1 MNSTRTRN
9 NRLYALLFLALFL
22 VRVPFFLTH
31 HVQEDAYI
39 SLRCAEN
46 LAESGV
52 YGFNPGER
60 VSSSTSH
67 LYVFLAA
74 AVRLLVGHAAFVPAM
89 LVINTL
95 LFLTGTGFLAR
106 GILRDEKQRLLF
118 WVLASL
124 LPVSLLIS
132 TSGMETSLLIFV
144 IGLSFYLLSRPNRRG
159 QAFVL
164 IGLFPWVR
172 PDALA
177 YALLLLFWD
186 ALRRKR
192 LPWGGML
199 ALLLG
204 MGGLLA
210 FNQLYFGT
218 LLQQSIQAKMLMRHA
233 FSLDEFVRNLGIVFL
248 GSADGGIFAP
258 IRTKY
263 LAPAGGLFLLFILT
277 SMILYLWRVRHDPEQ
292 LLSGLTLASLALVV
306 PLAYAYGGVLYQWY
320 FWASN
325 LFGYLFALALI
336 TLGIGQHR
344 RMRSV
349 WSVVVSL
356 FFMAGLLAQ
365 GMFSF
370 AWGKKEYAYRG
381 GIGVWLAEH
390 ARPEDRMLLEPA
402 GYIPYYSGL
411 YTYDEVGLV
420 TPQVVTYRL
429 AYGPR
434 WWPEFVEDFK
444 PQWLVQRGQIAD
456 FTTYQG
462 YHLSAEEQDWFRL
475 HYDLVARFAFDPAS
489 YTSNAVLE
497 RLLTLGEA
505 DNYYLFRY
513 QEK

>member
-1 MNSTRTRN
+1 MNSTRARSS
-9 NRLYALLFLALFL
+9 LFVFLFLALFL

-46 LAESGV
+46 LAETGV

-74 AVRLLVGHAAFVPAM
+74 TIRLFAGHAAFVPAM

-95 LFLTGTGFLAR
+95 LFLAGTWFVAKR
-106 GILRDEKQRLLF
+106 IFSDEKKRSLF
-118 WVLASL
+118 WVLASV
-124 LPVSLLIS
+124 LPVSILIS
-132 TSGMETSLLIFV
+132 SSGMETSLLIFV
-144 IGLSFYLLSRPNRRG
+144 IGLSFYLLG
-159 QAFVL
+159 QPKGRWRAYGL
-164 IGLFPWVR
+164 IGLLPWVR

-177 YALLLLFWD
+177 YALLLHFWD
-186 ALRRKR
+186 ALNRKR

-204 MGGLLA
+204 IGGLLT

-233 FSLDEFVRNLGIVFL
+233 FSLDEFLTNLGVVFL
-248 GSADGGIFAP
+248 GSVDGGMFAP

-263 LAPAGGLFLLFILT
+263 FAPVGGLFLLFISA
-277 SMILYLWRVRHDPEQ
+277 SMIITLWRVRRDREQ
-292 LLSGLTLASLALVV
+292 LLSGLTIASLALVV

-320 FWASN
+320 FWPSN
-325 LFGYLFALALI
+325 LFGSLFPLALI
-336 TLGIGQHR
+336 VLMIDPHR
-344 RMRSV
+344 RMTPV
-349 WSVVVSL
+349 WRVAVFLLVL
-356 FFMAGLLAQ
+356 AGLLAQ
-365 GMFSF
+365 GAFSF
-370 AWGKKEYAYRG
+370 AWGKKEFSYRG

-390 ARPEDRMLLEPA
+390 ASSGDRMLLEPA

-434 WWPEFVEDFK
+434 WWPEFVEDFT

-462 YHLSAEEQDWFRL
+462 YRLSAEEQDWFRE
-475 HYDLVARFAFDPAS
+475 HYDLVARFSFDPAS
-489 YTSNAVLE
+489 YTSNPFLQ

-513 QEK
+513 RER